1 MLYNHAPLPSLE
13 EDLREFNL
21 LQEDAGPSTKQPQV
35 REPDNRGGDY
45 AGPPQGQDEPK
56 EAGYAVS
63 VNDKAA
69 GWRVNVPVRPDT
81 TSQGTAKAEDE
92 YTDGESVEEAHGK
105 KKLPAFLLQKKQE
118 SDDVETQNA
127 IAEAEAAREEL
138 VSRATD
144 VIESYY
150 ANTEQLGEDE
160 YKAVIDAYAVLADAY
175 DATLE
180 SVTSQLQSV
189 METDDNDADDN
200 PFARYQKKSKKKKSD
215 DDKDEDDDKD
225 DDKDEDGDEDDAP
238 KGKQILKMSESATP
252 TIGRARRLMAESS
265 NKGLGSLVND
275 LKNLEESLTGD
286 STEANAVDRHAAL
299 IEGLESM
306 RDSCTSICQSILGVL
321 QTEAGVAEDEAVDL
335 DGDDDRV
342 QLGAFFESII
352 EDCENHLAALA
363 EGELDD
369 DTAQEDLARMA
380 ADVERGVESMKTV
393 AA

>member
-1 MLYNHAPLPSLE
+1 
-13 EDLREFNL
+13 
-21 LQEDAGPSTKQPQV
+21 
-35 REPDNRGGDY
+35 
-45 AGPPQGQDEPK
+45 
-56 EAGYAVS
+56 
-63 VNDKAA
+63 
-69 GWRVNVPVRPDT
+69 
-81 TSQGTAKAEDE
+81 
-92 YTDGESVEEAHGK
+92 
-105 KKLPAFLLQKKQE
+105 
-118 SDDVETQNA
+118 
-127 IAEAEAAREEL
+127 
-138 VSRATD
+138 

-189 METDDNDADDN
+189 METDDNDSDDDN
-200 PFARYQKKSKKKKSD
+200 PFARYMKKPKKKKKKKSD
-215 DDKDEDDDKD
+215 DEDEDDS
-225 DDKDEDGDEDDAP
+225 DEDDEKPKADDEDDAP
-238 KGKQILKMSESATP
+238 KGKRVLKMSESATP
-252 TIGRARRLMAESS
+252 AIGRARRLMAESS

-306 RDSCTSICQSILGVL
+306 RDSCQSICQSILGVL
-321 QTEAGVAEDEAVDL
+321 QTEAGVAEDESIDL
-335 DGDDDRV
+335 DGEDDRV
-342 QLGAFFESII
+342 QIGAFFESII

-363 EGELDD
+363 EGSMDD
-369 DTAQEDLARMA
+369 DVAQEDLARMA